1 MPLDALRG
9 HREIYHRILRELEAR
24 PSHAYMFSGP
34 RGVGKSLMA
43 QGLVHSLVCERS
55 AGENFC
61 CTPDRCPIR
70 AGIGTTET
78 TRVRDKADAK
88 TCECCNACVQTAL
101 GVHPDVAHVEKAENR
116 TDVLI
121 EQVRE
126 MMAQLALKPS
136 RAPMRLAIL
145 DDAETLNVPG
155 QNAVLKTLEEPP
167 GHAIVF
173 VITASERALL
183 DTVRS
188 RLRPVRFPP
197 LTPAEVEEIIVAR
210 SKIDKKRAHA
220 LARLAR
226 GSAARGL
233 ALIDGDEPPL
243 KELLEAMS
251 RARRLD
257 FAGANA
263 LAQEYFGNR
272 EQAADNFELM
282 ARLLEEILSSKL
294 LGEDFASASPET
306 ASIMKEVSA
315 SYTVEGLVSC
325 LSAAVR
331 AQAAVDAMANC
342 RLQAEQLWIAVGQA
356 ARGE

>member
-9 HREIYHRILRELEAR
+9 HREIYHRLLHELATR
-24 PSHAYMFSGP
+24 PSHAYLFSGP
-34 RGVGKSLMA
+34 RGVGKSLVA
-43 QGLVHSLVCERS
+43 QGLVHSLVCEGS
-55 AGENFC
+55 PGENFC

-70 AGIGTTET
+70 AGVGTTET
-78 TRVRDKADAK
+78 TRVREKGGAK
-88 TCECCNACVQTAL
+88 TCQCCSACVQSAL
-101 GVHPDVAHVEKAENR
+101 GVHPDVAHVEKAANR

-121 EQVRE
+121 EQIRE

-167 GHAIVF
+167 GHAIIF
-173 VITASERALL
+173 VVTASERALL

-197 LTPAEVEEIIVAR
+197 LTPTEVEEVVVAR
-210 SKIDKKRAHA
+210 GNIDQKRAHA
-220 LARLAR
+220 IARLAR

-233 ALIDGDEPPL
+233 TLIDGDEPPL
-243 KELLEAMS
+243 KDLLEALN
-251 RARRLD
+251 RAKRLD

-263 LAQEYFGNR
+263 LAQEHFGNR

-294 LGEDFASASPET
+294 LGDDCATASPDDS
-306 ASIMKEVSA
+306 AIMKQVAA
-315 SYTVEGLVSC
+315 SYTVEGLVAC
-325 LSAAVR
+325 LGAAVR
-331 AQAAVDAMANC
+331 AQAAVEAMANC
-342 RLQAEQLWIAVGQA
+342 RLQAEQLWMMVGQA

>member
-1 MPLDALRG
+1 MPLNALRG
-9 HREIYHRILRELEAR
+9 HREIYHRVLRELEIR
-24 PSHAYMFSGP
+24 PSHAYLFSGP
-34 RGVGKSLMA
+34 RGVGKSLVA

-55 AGENFC
+55 PGENFC

-70 AGIGTTET
+70 AGIGTTES
-78 TRVRDKADAK
+78 TRVREKGGAK
-88 TCECCNACVQTAL
+88 TCECCPACVQTAL

-155 QNAVLKTLEEPP
+155 QNALLKTLEEPP
-167 GHAIVF
+167 GHAIIF
-173 VITASERALL
+173 VITSSERALL

-197 LTPAEVEEIIVAR
+197 LTPADIEEIVVAR
-210 SKIDKKRAHA
+210 GNIDKKRAHA
-220 LARLAR
+220 VARLAR

-243 KELLEAMS
+243 KDLLEALS
-251 RARRLD
+251 RAKRLD
-257 FAGANA
+257 FAGANV
-263 LAQEYFGNR
+263 LAQEHFGNR

-282 ARLLEEILSSKL
+282 ARLLEEILCLKL
-294 LGEDFASASPET
+294 IDHVFATASPDD
-306 ASIMKEVSA
+306 AALMKQVAA
-315 SYTVEGLVSC
+315 SYTVEGLVTC
-325 LSAAVR
+325 MEAAVR
-331 AQAAVDAMANC
+331 AQAAVEAMANC
-342 RLQAEQLWIAVGQA
+342 RLQAEQLWMTVGQA

>member
-1 MPLDALRG
+1 
-9 HREIYHRILRELEAR
+9 
-24 PSHAYMFSGP
+24 MFSGP
-34 RGVGKSLMA
+34 RGVGKSLVA

-55 AGENFC
+55 PGEKFC

-70 AGIGTTET
+70 AGVGTTET
-78 TRVRDKADAK
+78 TRAREKGGAK
-88 TCECCNACVQTAL
+88 TCECCSACVQTAL
-101 GVHPDVAHVEKAENR
+101 GVHPDVAHVEKAANR

-167 GHAIVF
+167 GHAIIF
-173 VITASERALL
+173 VITSSERALL

-210 SKIDKKRAHA
+210 GNIDKKRVHA
-220 LARLAR
+220 IARLAR

-243 KELLEAMS
+243 KELLEALQ
-251 RARRLD
+251 RAKKLD

-263 LAQEYFGNR
+263 IAQEHFGNR

-294 LGEDFASASPET
+294 LGDDFASASPEDAAYYERGRLFLYCRGT
-306 ASIMKEVSA
+306 GYLLE
-315 SYTVEGLVSC
+315 
-325 LSAAVR
+325 AAVR
-331 AQAAVDAMANC
+331 AHAAVEAMANC
-342 RLQAEQLWIAVGQA
+342 RLQAEQLWMTVGQA

>member
-9 HREIYHRILRELEAR
+9 HREIYHRILRELETR
-24 PSHAYMFSGP
+24 PSHAYLFSGP
-34 RGVGKSLMA
+34 RGVGKSLVA
-43 QGLVHSLVCERS
+43 QSLVHSLVCER
-55 AGENFC
+55 APGENFC

-70 AGIGTTET
+70 AGVGTTET
-78 TRVRDKADAK
+78 TRVREKGGAK
-88 TCECCNACVQTAL
+88 TCECCPACVQTAL

-145 DDAETLNVPG
+145 DDAETLNIPG

-167 GHAIVF
+167 GHAIIF

-197 LTPAEVEEIIVAR
+197 LTPAEVEEIVVAR
-210 SKIDKKRAHA
+210 GNLDQKRAHA
-220 LARLAR
+220 IARLAR

-233 ALIDGDEPPL
+233 TLIDGDEPPL
-243 KELLEAMS
+243 KELLEALS
-251 RARRLD
+251 RAKRLD

-263 LAQEYFGNR
+263 LAQEHFCNR
-272 EQAADNFELM
+272 EQAADNFELI
-282 ARLLEEILSSKL
+282 ARLLEEILCLKL
-294 LGEDFASASPET
+294 IDYVFATASPED
-306 ASIMKEVSA
+306 AAIMKALAA
-315 SYTVEGLVSC
+315 SYTVEGLVTC
-325 LSAAVR
+325 LGAAVR
-331 AQAAVDAMANC
+331 ARAAVEAMANC
-342 RLQAEQLWIAVGQA
+342 RVQAEQLWMTVGQA